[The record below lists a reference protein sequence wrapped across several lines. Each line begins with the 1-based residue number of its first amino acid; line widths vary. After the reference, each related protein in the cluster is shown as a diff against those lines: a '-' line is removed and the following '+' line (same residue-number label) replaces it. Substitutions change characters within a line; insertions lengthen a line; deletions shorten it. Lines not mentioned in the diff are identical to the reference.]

1 MCSRRNPCSPAMCRT
16 LRTNVRT
23 HRAHVQ
29 NRLSRKAN
37 QHLHHK
43 SSRGVRVSSK
53 PQRHPSRQ
61 KRRNARQF
69 PTPRRLKNGH
79 ASAWRIYALGQKQ
92 SRRRAYQ
99 RQRRKGKA
107 AALMSSGQR
116 NPAQR
121 SRLRGIDFIRNSRK
135 SGLRMIYQNMNRPLS
150 AKSQIYQKTVV
161 RCDPKPHQQNRP
173 MFVM

>member
-1 MCSRRNPCSPAMCRT
+1 MCRT

-107 AALMSSGQR
+107 AVPMSNVQR
-116 NPAQR
+116 NPAQKN
-121 SRLRGIDFIRNSRK
+121 RLRGIIFIQSRRK
-135 SGLRMIYQNMNRPLS
+135 SSLQTIYRQQSVKSWTHRKS
-150 AKSQIYQKTVV
+150 AV
-161 RCDPKPHQQNRP
+161 RYNPKPRQQNRP
-173 MFVM
+173 LFIM